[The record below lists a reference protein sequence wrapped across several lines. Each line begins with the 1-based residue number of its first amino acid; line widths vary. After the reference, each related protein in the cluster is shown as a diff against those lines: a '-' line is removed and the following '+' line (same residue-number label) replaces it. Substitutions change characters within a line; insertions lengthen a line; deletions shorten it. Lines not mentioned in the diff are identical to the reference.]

1 MPARIDET
9 DRALAAALVDAP
21 AAPFAELAGR
31 LGIAASTLSARYRR
45 LRRDGLVRVIAR
57 PLIGAAAGP
66 EHLLRTP
73 LAASGAEPAQAPAPA
88 TGSVLWSR
96 MSADRS
102 EVITLVTG
110 DADPWP
116 AAAASDGAPIGDAG
130 ARAAVLHRWG
140 AGSAD
145 PSAPTGRIDAV
156 DELLIGALA
165 GDGRADLRTLA
176 SAAGIDPSTASRRRR
191 RLIDSG
197 VVRLETLVDQR
208 LQHGA
213 AETMLWLQVTPGRIV
228 AVGDALHAA
237 PETDFVAA
245 LSGPAVLATRVRA
258 GSGLG
263 AVDFVDRVCGPLG
276 VTGVELTP
284 LRG

>member
-1 MPARIDET
+1 VPARIDET

-45 LRRDGLVRVIAR
+45 LRRDGLIRVVAR
-57 PLIGAAAGP
+57 PLIDAAAGP
-66 EHLLRTP
+66 ERLLRTP
-73 LAASGAEPAQAPAPA
+73 LTAADAPAAQTPGPA

-96 MSADRS
+96 VSADRS
-102 EVITLVTG
+102 ERITLVTG
-110 DADPWP
+110 DADPGP
-116 AAAASDGAPIGDAG
+116 AGDAG
-130 ARAAVLHRWG
+130 AGAAVLHRWG
-140 AGSAD
+140 AGAAD
-145 PSAPTGRIDAV
+145 PDAPTGRIDAV
-156 DELLIGALA
+156 DELLIGTLT

-176 SAAGIDPSTASRRRR
+176 ATAGIDPSTASRRRR

-208 LQHGA
+208 LQRGA
-213 AETMLWLQVTPGRIV
+213 AETMLWLQVSPGKIV

-245 LSGPAVLATRVRA
+245 LSGPAVLAARVHA
-258 GSGLG
+258 GPGLG